1 MIKEAILTKNL
12 ILKLNSLLNC
22 PVCYNKYIG
31 KTDRNII
38 TRMDKHRTEPEQPMY
53 QHYKNCAQ
61 FAEYL
66 NFMHFII

>member
-1 MIKEAILTKNL
+1 MEVILTKNL

-66 NFMHFII
+66 NFMHFMI